1 MTFLDGRIA
10 RLSLALAVVGAGF
23 VVYSILAEGPPGTDG
38 TGSGDVVNLEVDYA
52 FEPTDERQLVGFA
65 TNVFVGRVVGK
76 VGTEGAP
83 VSGPQ
88 ADVIPRAQF
97 SVAVL
102 NNIKGDL
109 GGNVTVSQTGGYD
122 KSVGREVRI
131 EGDPLLKPGQV
142 LLFATSYDR
151 EEGWYTVAAQPFG
164 TVPIENGQQKTNL
177 VERFTQAR
185 EHQIPFDPTGAQ

>member
-1 MTFLDGRIA
+1 M
-10 RLSLALAVVGAGF
+10 
-23 VVYSILAEGPPGTDG
+23 
-38 TGSGDVVNLEVDYA
+38 VNVEVDYA

-76 VGTEGAP
+76 VGAEGAP

-88 ADVIPRAQF
+88 DNVIPRTQF

-102 NNIKGDL
+102 NNVKGNL
-109 GGNVTVSQTGGYD
+109 SGNVSVSQTGGYD

-142 LLFATSYDR
+142 LLFATSYNR

-164 TVPIENGQQKTNL
+164 TVPIEDERQKTNL
-177 VERFTQAR
+177 VEKFKQAR
-185 EHQIPFDPTGAQ
+185 EHQIPFDPTGTQ